1 MTWGAVASVAVSA
14 ISGNQQKQ
22 AGIKAADR
30 QAEAARL
37 AAEGSEFNPYEVSGA
52 FGSGQFDKGGQPI
65 LDAAGNPVLDAQ
77 GNPTFTN
84 ASAGVALTPEMQ
96 AIQDQFGAQAGQFA
110 GQGQTALGQQAGALG
125 GQFLG
130 AINADPYA
138 AAQSQ
143 FNQMDSILNTGR
155 QRQREAL
162 EGRLLKQ
169 GRLGSS
175 GGALQQEGL
184 ESAIEQSRQKG
195 LYDSLQQSQAM
206 QMQQANM
213 GQTLGMFGQQQQDVG
228 FNQAQ
233 ARLGAM
239 QGIDQAGLNY
249 LNMGGAFGGRQAS
262 AGAQA
267 GQFNMQGASAG
278 TAAQLGAAAGQ
289 ASAFGK
295 IGSAIG
301 GYFNQPSGG
310 SYYNQTAPS
319 TVVDSGDAYAPAY
332 RGY

>member
-1 MTWGAVASVAVSA
+1 MSGAITASVVIGAVGA
-14 ISGNQQKQ
+14 NQQKK
-22 AGIKAADR
+22 AAEKAADA
-30 QAEAARL
+30 QLAAAGL
-37 AAEGSEFNPYEVSGA
+37 AAEGAEFDPYNVEGA
-52 FGSGQFDKGGQPI
+52 FGSGQFDRETGE
-65 LDAAGNPVLDAQ
+65 
-77 GNPTFTN
+77 
-84 ASAGVALTPEMQ
+84 ASVALTPEMQ

-130 AINADPYA
+130 GINADPYA
-138 AAQSQ
+138 AAQAQ
-143 FNQMDSILNTGR
+143 FGQMENILNPAR

-184 ESAIEQSRQKG
+184 ESAIEQSRQRG

-206 QMQQANM
+206 QMQQASL
-213 GQTLGMFGQQQQDVG
+213 GQTLGMFGQQQEDVG

-267 GQFNMQGASAG
+267 GQFNMQGAAAG

-301 GYFNQPSGG
+301 GYFDNNTSNSG
-310 SYYNQTAPS
+310 SLQNSVFADQSQVKPMFS
-319 TVVDSGDAYAPAY
+319 TMPVYA
-332 RGY
+332 GQV